1 MRAQPKQEMIIRSY
15 NRRTPAGNKAKTDLK
30 LKVTDDF
37 TVMKRF
43 YSTSPGRHGTLT
55 LELLDWHNAGYVFY
69 APEEDFTL
77 FGKERPITNA

>member
-1 MRAQPKQEMIIRSY
+1 MRAQPKHEMTIKSY
-15 NRRTPAGNKAKTDLK
+15 NRRTPAGNKARSDMK
-30 LKVTDDF
+30 LKTTDDF

-43 YSTSPGRHGTLT
+43 YSTSPAHHGSLV

-69 APEEDFTL
+69 AMEEDFNL